1 MNMKANKNLATNS
14 FLIILSLYLFRKRN
28 GSLLHLR
35 FFSFTLASHRL
46 THGSLENSF
55 IRTKLRDIY
64 ESTTLWRKESNLKKK
79 TTIKHGTSKKMKG
92 TKHLSGILENRNEKL
107 VSMKMNLIFPLF
119 LSLLLSPK
127 EKKIWGILS
136 CGETSRDN
144 LYKIDM
150 GV

>member
-1 MNMKANKNLATNS
+1 MK
-14 FLIILSLYLFRKRN
+14 KRIK
-28 GSLLHLR
+28 
-35 FFSFTLASHRL
+35 F
-46 THGSLENSF
+46 E
-55 IRTKLRDIY
+55 
-64 ESTTLWRKESNLKKK
+64 KK